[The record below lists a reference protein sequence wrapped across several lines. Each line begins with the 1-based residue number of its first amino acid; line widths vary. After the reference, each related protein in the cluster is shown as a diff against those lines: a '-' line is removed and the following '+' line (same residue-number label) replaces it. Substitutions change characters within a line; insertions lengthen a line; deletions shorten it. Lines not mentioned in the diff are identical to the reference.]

1 MVEAAEEWLGSSVAA
16 FSCHRWGYT
25 TPKNISKQAIFRNA
39 CLGLTMAG
47 DGFGGAKV
55 EGAAL
60 SGLDAAEALLASEVI
75 SAVG

>member
-1 MVEAAEEWLGSSVAA
+1 VAA

-25 TPKNISKQAIFRNA
+25 TPKNNSEQSIYRNVG
-39 CLGLTMAG
+39 LGLTMAG
-47 DGFGGAKV
+47 DAFGGAKV

-60 SGLDAAEALLASEVI
+60 SGLDAAEALLANEVI